1 MKVIL
6 DGDLIVGRFNGDGE
20 GVEIPVELLA
30 FDDAVLRFDGE
41 KIIDASDITDWVIDL
56 SGRKRLPAMHPGS
69 DWQEID
75 CAFDADL
82 ISENDVWRVKTDADE
97 LVSAKAATMLAIVAA
112 ANQFTAPIL
121 AKYPTAETSGWSLKQ
136 AESEAIIAAAD
147 AGSSIPDAVAET
159 MIMKTLASGNNWDD
173 AEVETAARAV
183 VAKVE
188 QFASISAMVEIMRT
202 QSVTAVEAANNLE
215 ELEATKTQ
223 LMQTATALAV
233 KYGLA

>member
-1 MKVIL
+1 MKYLV
-6 DGDLIVGRFNGDGE
+6 DQDLIIGTTTGDGL
-20 GVEIPVELLA
+20 GVFSEINLPIRS
-30 FDDAVLRFDGE
+30 LRFIGDA
-41 KIIDASDITDWVIDL
+41 IIDATPITAWLIDDN
-56 SGRKRLPAMHPGS
+56 GQKRLPAMHPVS
-69 DWQEID
+69 DWQELD

-82 ISENDVWRVKTDADE
+82 NSENDVWRVKTDADK
-97 LVSAKAATMLAIVAA
+97 LVSAKVATMLAIVAA

-121 AKYPTAETSGWSLKQ
+121 AKYPTAETSGWTLKQ

-147 AGSSIPDAVAET
+147 AGSSIPDALAET

-173 AEVETAARAV
+173 AEAEAAARAV

-188 QFASISAMVEIMRT
+188 QFAGISAMVEIMRT

-233 KYGLA
+233 QYGLV